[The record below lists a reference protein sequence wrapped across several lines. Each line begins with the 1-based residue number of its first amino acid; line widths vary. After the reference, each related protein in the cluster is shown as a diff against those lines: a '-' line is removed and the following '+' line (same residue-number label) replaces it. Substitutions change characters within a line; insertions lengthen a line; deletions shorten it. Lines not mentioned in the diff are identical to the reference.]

1 MKTVIIQLD
10 PFDNVISI
18 REKIAWSKTQ
28 RILLVWPNK
37 GKIKLS
43 PMDIILILRS
53 TERLGAQISVVTDEP
68 VIINQLKEMGV
79 SIFSSIPEAQ
89 KKPWRKP
96 KIRNRSKFSKN
107 SDRNWNQISLERIS
121 LNQNKELSIHVRW
134 IIFAVGLLSTL
145 FIILIFIPSAQI
157 TLSPK
162 LEKQSVQM
170 NIRSDPTIKEINMTG
185 AIPLNIVEIEI
196 EAQLEGDSTG
206 IIRIPEKKASGEV
219 TFRNLSDKEIFI
231 PKGTIVR
238 TSGDPLIRFETTKEA
253 ILKPGIESQIKVPI
267 LSLSGGTIGNVPVGS
282 ISTIESDLGGNI
294 VVGNNNA
301 IYGGVDIKTFSPT
314 ENDYQK
320 LKIEL
325 LELLEMKSIQE
336 IRATNPQA
344 ILIPENT
351 IKIDEIITE
360 ERIPEVGDPAERFV
374 LRMRAKVSGWVFT
387 EEDIEKSVE
396 LAMNADLNNQFHA
409 NEGDIDIEIID
420 DSLEMDEN
428 GLQWEVKATREISP
442 NIDENFIIQ
451 SILGTKIETAKSII
465 KNEIKLSN
473 DPVIVISPSFWRYL
487 PFLPFRI
494 NMVIDGK

>member
-1 MKTVIIQLD
+1 MKTAIIQLD

-96 KIRNRSKFSKN
+96 KIRNRSKFSNN

-157 TLSPK
+157 TLFPK

-231 PKGTIVR
+231 PEGTIVR

-360 ERIPEVGDPAERFV
+360 ERIPEVSDPAERFV
-374 LRMRAKVSGWVFT
+374 LRISAKVSGWVFT
-387 EEDIEKSVE
+387 ENDIKKSVE